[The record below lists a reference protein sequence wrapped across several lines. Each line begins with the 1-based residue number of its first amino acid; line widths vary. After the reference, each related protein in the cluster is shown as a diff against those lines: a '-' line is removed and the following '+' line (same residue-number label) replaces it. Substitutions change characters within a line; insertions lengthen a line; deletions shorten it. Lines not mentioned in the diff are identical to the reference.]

1 MKPYLFKTILL
12 LLTAFT
18 VSEVKAQGNFFE
30 IKDGIGNENL
40 KKVMETNVNE
50 LISSFKAAVIEKKK
64 PKLSKVNFTDEVIH
78 EIQEMWKSSAMN
90 FPITQLK
97 SRCLNTPSG
106 YQVRGIPVD
115 VLEAD
120 KDEQRQELTVDF
132 LRDGKI
138 NGVSI
143 AIEMNRYDM
152 IMADKKDDIDFAR
165 RQIIIDFV
173 EKFRTAYN
181 RKDLKYLNSV
191 FSDAALIITGKVIKE
206 KPNSDITKMTLNN
219 NRVVY
224 IKQTKTEYLARLQQ
238 TFKRAKYL
246 NVKFEDIDVVRHPKH
261 KDIYGVNLKQ
271 YWHTNYYQDV
281 GYLFLMIDFRD
292 PDNPTIHVRTWQ
304 PEKDEFGHVL
314 TKEEDVYHLGSFRI
328 WR

>member
-1 MKPYLFKTILL
+1 MKTYLIRLAFLL
-12 LLTAFT
+12 CISFT
-18 VSEVKAQGNFFE
+18 VHETSAQGNFFE
-30 IKDGIGNENL
+30 IKDGISDEAL
-40 KKVMETNVNE
+40 KKTMETNVNE
-50 LISSFKAAVIEKKK
+50 LISSFKAAVIDNKK
-64 PKLSKVNFTDEVIH
+64 PKLSKDNFTADVIND
-78 EIQEMWKSSAMN
+78 IQEMWKSSAMN
-90 FPITQLK
+90 FPITHLK
-97 SRCLNTPSG
+97 SHCLNTPSG
-106 YQVRGIPVD
+106 FQVRGIPVD

-120 KDEQRQELTVDF
+120 KDEQRQELTIDF
-132 LRDGKI
+132 LRNGMI

-152 IMADKKDDIDFAR
+152 IMAEKKDDIDFAR
-165 RQIIIDFV
+165 RQIIINFV
-173 EKFRTAYN
+173 ENFRTAYN

-224 IKQTKTEYLARLQQ
+224 IKQSKTEYLAKLQQ
-238 TFKRAKYL
+238 IFKRAKFL
-246 NVKFEDIDVVRHPKH
+246 NVKFEDVELVRHPKY

-292 PDNPTIHVRTWQ
+292 PDNPIIHVRTWQ
-304 PEKDEFGHVL
+304 PEKDDQGHVL
-314 TKEEDVYHLGSFRI
+314 TKKEDAYHLGTFRI